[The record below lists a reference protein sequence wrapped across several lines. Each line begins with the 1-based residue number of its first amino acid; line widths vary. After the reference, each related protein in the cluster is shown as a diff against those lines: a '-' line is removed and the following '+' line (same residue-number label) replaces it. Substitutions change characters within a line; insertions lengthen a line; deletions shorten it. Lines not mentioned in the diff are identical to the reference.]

1 MSVVDGDMWSTHYGS
16 TIKVRFENLSGF
28 LQINFIDET
37 AEFHFA
43 FVEGVF
49 THYNTNLIY
58 KLKLHWDYVAVYF

>member
-1 MSVVDGDMWSTHYGS
+1 MKD
-16 TIKVRFENLSGF
+16 F

-49 THYNTNLIY
+49 THYNTNGIY